1 MALTLWSVMTI
12 FAGETA
18 YLFSYFINDS
28 KDGLHLAYSY
38 DGLNWTPLNGGRSF
52 LTPAVGKDK
61 LMRDPSICQSPDGT
75 FHMVWTSSW
84 TDRIIGYASSRD
96 LIHWSEQQAIPVMM
110 HEPKAH
116 NCWAPELFYDE
127 PSETYYIFW
136 ATTIPGRHK
145 EVPTSESEKGLNHR
159 MYYVTTK
166 DFRTFSK
173 TKMFFNPD
181 FSVIDAAIVKNP
193 TQGDLIMVVKNE
205 NSNPP
210 EKNLRVTRTKNIAKG
225 FPTKVSAPITGKY
238 WAEGPAPLFVGD
250 ALYVYFDKYR
260 DHRYGAV
267 RSLDHGETWED
278 VSDQVSFPRGIRHGT
293 AFAVDASVVESLI
306 ANRSYNPLIPDNLA
320 DPSVSKFA
328 DTYYLYGTTDLDYGL
343 GRAGT
348 PVVWKS
354 KDFVNWSF
362 EGSHIRGF
370 DWAKGYEYENDKGEK
385 KKGYFRYWAPGKVIE
400 QEGRYYLYVTFVK
413 PDEKMGTY
421 VLVADRP
428 DGPFRFAEGK
438 GLSLPGTEEADT
450 PAVVPDIDGEPFI
463 DEDGKGYIFWRRR
476 LAARL
481 SDDKLHVDGEP
492 VSIKTARQGYS
503 EGPLMFKRKGIYYYV
518 YTLSGHQNYAN
529 AYMMSRESPLTGFVK
544 PEGNDIFLFSAPE
557 NQVWGPG
564 HGNVFYDEGTDEYI
578 FVYLEYG
585 DGGTTRQVYANRME
599 FNEDGT
605 IKTLVPD
612 MRGVGYLTT
621 PQETRKNVALQSHF
635 YASSEKAPR
644 TSTVSI
650 ETQPN
655 QPLPDKGS
663 VKNYTRTHTY
673 QAAHVADESNGT
685 RWMAA
690 DTDSSPFITADLKE
704 VRKVSECHFFFT
716 RPTEGHTWKL
726 EKSVDGKNW
735 QICAE
740 QGKVQARSPHIADGI
755 GEARYLRLH
764 IRRGDA
770 GLWEWKIYE

>member
-12 FAGETA
+12 SAGETA

-38 DGLNWTPLNGGRSF
+38 DGLNWTSLNGGRSF

-61 LMRDPSICQSPDGT
+61 LMRDPSICQAPDGT

-110 HEPKAH
+110 HEPEAH

-127 PSETYYIFW
+127 ASETYYIFW

-181 FSVIDAAIVKNP
+181 FSVIDAAIVKDP
-193 TQGDLIMVVKNE
+193 KQGDLIMVVKNE

-210 EKNLRVTRTKNIAKG
+210 EKNLRVTRTKDLAKG

-293 AFAVDASVVESLI
+293 AFAVDASVVEALV
-306 ANRSYNPLIPDNLA
+306 ANRAYNPLIPDNLA
-320 DPSVSKFA
+320 DPSVSKFG

-370 DWAKGYEYENDKGEK
+370 DWAKGYEYVNDKGEK

-400 QEGRYYLYVTFVK
+400 QDGRYYLYVTFVK

-428 DGPFRFAEGK
+428 DGPFQFAEGK
-438 GLSLPGTEEADT
+438 GLSVPGTAKADS
-450 PAVVPDIDGEPFI
+450 PAIVPDIDGEPFV

-476 LAARL
+476 FAARL
-481 SDDKLHVDGEP
+481 SDDKLHIEGEL

-564 HGNVFYDEGTDEYI
+564 HGNVFYDEGTDAYI

-605 IKTLVPD
+605 IRTLVPD
-612 MRGVGYLTT
+612 ARGVGCLAA
-621 PQETRKNVALQSHF
+621 PQETRKNLALQSHF

-685 RWMAA
+685 PWLAA
-690 DTDSSPFITADLKE
+690 DTDSSPFITVDLKE
-704 VRKVSECHFFFT
+704 VRTVSECHFFFT
-716 RPTEGHTWKL
+716 RPTEGHAWRL
-726 EKSVDGKNW
+726 EKSADGKNW
-735 QICAE
+735 QTCAE
-740 QGKVQARSPHIADGI
+740 QGKVQARSPHIAGAI

>member
-12 FAGETA
+12 SAGETA

-61 LMRDPSICQSPDGT
+61 LMRDPSICQAPDGT

-110 HEPKAH
+110 HEPEAH

-127 PSETYYIFW
+127 ASETYYIFW

-181 FSVIDAAIVKNP
+181 FSVIDAAIVKDP
-193 TQGDLIMVVKNE
+193 KEGDLIMVVKNE

-210 EKNLRVTRTKNIAKG
+210 EKNLRVTRTKDLAKG

-293 AFAVDASVVESLI
+293 AFAVDASVVEALV
-306 ANRSYNPLIPDNLA
+306 ANRAYNPLIPDNLA
-320 DPSVSKFA
+320 DPSVSKFG

-370 DWAKGYEYENDKGEK
+370 DWAKGYEYVNDKGEK

-400 QEGRYYLYVTFVK
+400 QDGRYYLYVTFVK

-438 GLSLPGTEEADT
+438 GLSVPGTAEADS
-450 PAVVPDIDGEPFI
+450 PAIVPDIDGEPFV

-476 LAARL
+476 FAARL
-481 SDDKLHVDGEP
+481 SDDKLHIEGEP

-564 HGNVFYDEGTDEYI
+564 HGNVFYDEGTDAYI

-605 IKTLVPD
+605 IRTLVPD
-612 MRGVGYLTT
+612 ARGVGCLAA
-621 PQETRKNVALQSHF
+621 PQETRKNLALQSHF

-673 QAAHVADESNGT
+673 QAAHVSDESNGT
-685 RWMAA
+685 RWLAA
-690 DTDSSPFITADLKE
+690 DTDSSPFITVDLKE
-704 VRKVSECHFFFT
+704 VRTVSECHFFFT
-716 RPTEGHTWKL
+716 RPTEGHAWRL
-726 EKSVDGKNW
+726 EKSADGKNW
-735 QICAE
+735 QTCAE
-740 QGKVQARSPHIADGI
+740 QGKVQARSPHIADAI

>member
-110 HEPKAH
+110 HEPEAH

-181 FSVIDAAIVKNP
+181 FSVIDAAIVKDP

-278 VSDQVSFPRGIRHGT
+278 VSDQVSFPKGIRHGT

-306 ANRSYNPLIPDNLA
+306 DDRKHQ
-320 DPSVSKFA
+320 SVKAQTSSWF
-328 DTYYLYGTTDLDYGL
+328 
-343 GRAGT
+343 
-348 PVVWKS
+348 
-354 KDFVNWSF
+354 
-362 EGSHIRGF
+362 
-370 DWAKGYEYENDKGEK
+370 NDKDLTLTGVYYYPEHWDESQWERDFK
-385 KKGYFRYWAPGKVIE
+385 KMHELGFEFTHFAEFAWAQLEPE
-400 QEGRYYLYVTFVK
+400 EGRYDFAWLDK
-413 PDEKMGTY
+413 A
-421 VLVADRP
+421 VA
-428 DGPFRFAEGK
+428 
-438 GLSLPGTEEADT
+438 
-450 PAVVPDIDGEPFI
+450 
-463 DEDGKGYIFWRRR
+463 
-476 LAARL
+476 LAAKYDL
-481 SDDKLHVDGEP
+481 KVIMCTSTATPP
-492 VSIKTARQGYS
+492 VW
-503 EGPLMFKRKGIYYYV
+503 
-518 YTLSGHQNYAN
+518 
-529 AYMMSRESPLTGFVK
+529 MSRK
-544 PEGNDIFLFSAPE
+544 YPEIL
-557 NQVWGPG
+557 
-564 HGNVFYDEGTDEYI
+564 
-578 FVYLEYG
+578 LK
-585 DGGTTRQVYANRME
+585 
-599 FNEDGT
+599 NEDGT
-605 IKTLVPD
+605 VLDHGARQHASFASPLYRELSYKMIEKLAQHYGND
-612 MRGVGYLTT
+612 SRIVG
-621 PQETRKNVALQSHF
+621 
-635 YASSEKAPR
+635 
-644 TSTVSI
+644 
-650 ETQPN
+650 
-655 QPLPDKGS
+655 
-663 VKNYTRTHTY
+663 
-673 QAAHVADESNGT
+673 
-685 RWMAA
+685 
-690 DTDSSPFITADLKE
+690 
-704 VRKVSECHFFFT
+704 
-716 RPTEGHTWKL
+716 
-726 EKSVDGKNW
+726 W
-735 QICAE
+735 QLDNEPAVQFDYNPKAE
-740 QGKVQARSPHIADGI
+740 QAFRD
-755 GEARYLRLH
+755 YLRAKYNHNIQLLNDAWGTAFWSEAYSSFDEITLPKRVQMFMNH
-764 IRRGDA
+764 HQILDYRRFAAAQTNDF
-770 GLWEWKIYE
+770 LNDVC